1 MHAYIVIIIITSW
14 VSYSAWKDPSLLQK
28 CIFNPYIIQHK
39 NEYWRF
45 ITSGMIHK
53 DTTHLLMNMFTLYFF
68 GSHLEEI
75 YVSLY
80 GAVGSFYFVGIYF
93 ITMILADIPSFLKH
107 KENYHYNA
115 LGASGAVSA
124 MVFACIY
131 FAPLNGV
138 CFFLFICLPGFI
150 AGAFFII
157 YSVYQSKHGND
168 MIGHDVHMYGA
179 LLGFVSSLILQPEA
193 FPLFINDVLS
203 YRLPFL

>member
-14 VSYSAWKDPSLLQK
+14 VSYHAWKDPSLMQK
-28 CIFNPYIIQHK
+28 CIFNPYIINNK

-45 ITSGMIHK
+45 VTSGMIHK
-53 DTTHLLMNMFTLYFF
+53 DMTHLLMNLFTLYFF
-68 GSHLEEI
+68 GSNLEDI

-80 GAVGSFYFVGIYF
+80 GVVGSLYFVVIYF
-93 ITMILADIPSFLKH
+93 VTMILADIPSFFKH
-107 KENYHYNA
+107 KEDFHYNA

-131 FAPLNGV
+131 FAPLNEI
-138 CFFLFICLPGFI
+138 CFYLFICLEGFI
-150 AGAFFII
+150 AGTLFII
-157 YSVYQSKHGND
+157 YSIYQSKHGND

-179 LLGFVSSLILQPEA
+179 ILGFVSSLILQPEL
-193 FPLFINDVLS
+193 FPAFINSVLS